1 MTAITYTSEM
11 ALLMQGLKTLLAAW
25 TNSDNDT
32 MLPGGVQ
39 IALVEPVIPKTPAA
53 WLTPHRQRDLKG
65 DTTAAVD
72 LVLYG
77 RPGKAEDTALAICD
91 LVQACRDFLALR
103 DDRLAEGVDTLSI
116 FETDFGVRS
125 ADGEPDSQ
133 TVNPYVVLTIQP
145 IWLDD

>member
-1 MTAITYTSEM
+1 VTAITYTSEM

-145 IWLDD
+145 IWLED